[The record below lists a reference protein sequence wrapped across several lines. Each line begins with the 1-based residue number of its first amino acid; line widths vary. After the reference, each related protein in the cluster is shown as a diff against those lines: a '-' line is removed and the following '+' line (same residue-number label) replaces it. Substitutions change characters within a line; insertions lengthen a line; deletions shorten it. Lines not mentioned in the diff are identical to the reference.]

1 MEDLAAAILNGPE
14 ESAALDDA
22 DDRVEQTPGARPA
35 TTGTTSASKRH
46 VLKRGIFKAASM
58 QDKLLEK

>member
-1 MEDLAAAILNGPE
+1 MEALAEALLTGQ
-14 ESAALDDA
+14 ESAGLQDDA
-22 DDRVEQTPGARPA
+22 ETADAVPLPGA
-35 TTGTTSASKRH
+35 GTSSTSTRH

>member
-1 MEDLAAAILNGPE
+1 MEALAEALLSGPE
-14 ESAALDDA
+14 ESAGLDDGG
-22 DDRVEQTPGARPA
+22 DRTEQTPEAGPS
-35 TTGTTSASKRH
+35 TGTTSGFKRH